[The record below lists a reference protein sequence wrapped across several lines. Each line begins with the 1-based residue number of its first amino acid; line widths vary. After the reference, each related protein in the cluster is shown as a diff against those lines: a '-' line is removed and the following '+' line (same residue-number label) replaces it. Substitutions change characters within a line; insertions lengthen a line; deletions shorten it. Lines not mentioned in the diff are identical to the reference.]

1 MRVENL
7 GKLYRIGKRER
18 YKTLR
23 DTLTD
28 AMYAPF
34 RALASVGR
42 PPSSVYGRLSHDWAA
57 GALLQLDPRR

>member
-1 MRVENL
+1 MMAEIAIRVENL

-28 AMYAPF
+28 AMHVPF
-34 RALASVGR
+34 RRIHSAFV
-42 PPSSVYGRLSHDWAA
+42 
-57 GALLQLDPRR
+57 